1 MADAPKGW
9 YPNPED
15 ELTER
20 WWDGY
25 RWTDATRPAT
35 PPVPDPPSVPPPPTV
50 PDPPTEDWSDLSMF
64 RQPPQPPGPPQT
76 FRAPANMN
84 VYRPESR
91 LVWSI
96 LVTLFCC
103 LPFGIAAI
111 VNSAK
116 VDSLWAAG
124 DYIGSARASE
134 QAKKWI
140 TWSVIV
146 GIIAAVLGL
155 LGAAMGEPETTYTY
169 GAILPLA

>member
-15 ELTER
+15 PLTER

-25 RWTDATRPAT
+25 RWTDATRPAS
-35 PPVPDPPSVPPPPTV
+35 PPAPPPPPPTPT
-50 PDPPTEDWSDLSMF
+50 PDEPTEDWSDLSMF
-64 RQPPQPPGPPQT
+64 RAQPTPPPPGST
-76 FRAPANMN
+76 WIAPANLGTR
-84 VYRPESR
+84 RPENR

-116 VDSLWAAG
+116 VDSLWASG
-124 DYIGSARASE
+124 DYAGSIRASE

-140 TWSVIV
+140 TWSVVLGVV
-146 GIIAAVLGL
+146 GGL
-155 LGAAMGEPETTYTY
+155 LGFFAAIASDDSTTTYY
-169 GAILPLA
+169 GALLGLGG